1 MKILQINNYN
11 YLKGGSEKV
20 YQVTIELLKANGH
33 QVKYFSIADPRNEEL
48 CEGYAVSIQK
58 WSDVKGLGGK
68 LKGVRNFIY
77 NRQVA
82 WQLDSFLPRISS

>member
-33 QVKYFSIADPRNEEL
+33 QVRYFSTADPKNEEL
-48 CEGYAVSIQK
+48 CERNAVGIQ
-58 WSDVKGLGGK
+58 
-68 LKGVRNFIY
+68 R
-77 NRQVA
+77 
-82 WQLDSFLPRISS
+82 

>member
-48 CEGYAVSIQK
+48 CEG
-58 WSDVKGLGGK
+58 
-68 LKGVRNFIY
+68 
-77 NRQVA
+77 
-82 WQLDSFLPRISS
+82 

>member
-48 CEGYAVSIQK
+48 CEGYAVSIQN
-58 WSDVKGLGGK
+58 
-68 LKGVRNFIY
+68 GVM
-77 NRQVA
+77 
-82 WQLDSFLPRISS
+82 